1 QIGTKDDEEKPKFAG
16 LRPGQKM
23 DDLTLEAALDLFKLP
38 RELGLTPGGE
48 TVTANIGRFGPYVRY
63 GNTFVSIRGE
73 DPYTITFER
82 ALELIEAKKIAD
94 ANRIIRDFP
103 EAGIQ
108 VLNGRYGPYVTNRVK
123 NAKIPKGTDPAT
135 LTLEECEALLAAA
148 PERAGRRGKKKTQAA
163 DAEPAAA
170 AADAQAPRQAAARRK
185 KAATKTTGSG
195 KKAGTSKKTAAKKAV
210 RAKKAAGADSGNPGA
225 DGSPG

>member
-38 RELGLTPGGE
+38 RELGQTPEGE

-73 DPYTITFER
+73 DPYTITLER
-82 ALELIEAKKIAD
+82 ALEMIEEKRIAD

-108 VLNGRYGPYVTNRVK
+108 VLNGRYGPYVTNRSK
-123 NAKIPKGTDPAT
+123 NAKIPKGTEPAS

-148 PERAGRRGKKKTQAA
+148 PERPSRKTGKKKAAQARA
-163 DAEPAAA
+163 PAAA
-170 AADAQAPRQAAARRK
+170 EAEAPAARAAARRK
-185 KAATKTTGSG
+185 KSAT
-195 KKAGTSKKTAAKKAV
+195 KKAGGGKK
-210 RAKKAAGADSGNPGA
+210 KKAARKKT
-225 DGSPG
+225 